1 MSTNAHTASP
11 AIYAKILGV
20 LLALTIV
27 TVLAAGVDFG
37 AGNVVIALLIASM
50 KASLV
55 ALFFMHLRHDKPM
68 SAIIF
73 VTGLVM
79 LALFLIITIID
90 TEARDRIR
98 PSRSRFAAP
107 ASAAAAAAPKAAPGH

>member
-1 MSTNAHTASP
+1 MSTSAHTTSP
-11 AIYAKILGV
+11 AIYPKILGV
-20 LLALTIV
+20 LLALTVV

-37 AGNVVIALLIASM
+37 AGNVVIALVIASV

-79 LALFLIITIID
+79 LALFLVFCIID
-90 TEARDRIR
+90 TDARVDEHPRAVK
-98 PSRSRFAAP
+98 STLKAAVTAP
-107 ASAAAAAAPKAAPGH
+107 AR